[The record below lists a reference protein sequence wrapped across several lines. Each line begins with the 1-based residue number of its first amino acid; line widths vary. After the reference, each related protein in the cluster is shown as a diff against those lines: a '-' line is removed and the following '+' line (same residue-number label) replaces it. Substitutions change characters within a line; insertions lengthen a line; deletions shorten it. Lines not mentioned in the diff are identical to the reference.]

1 MIGALTVLLLAAA
14 NPALA
19 QKSQKVKF
27 ESPDGV
33 ELHGQW
39 YPSQNKS
46 NPCVLV
52 LPALGED
59 CSKPEYTNLATT
71 LQKDGFSVLLFDYR
85 GHGNSTGLVPG
96 KQNLFWM
103 LNQKFAKNNKNG
115 VIDFKDYK
123 DTAYTVFVNDI
134 AAAKAF
140 LDQKNDAN
148 ECNSSALVL
157 VGVDTGAL
165 LGGLWMKSEC
175 FRCRWNPPQP
185 GIAPGFLDVMNPAIK
200 NVMGAVFISTPSKL
214 GQTTIPPAVLLA
226 HPVKGQ
232 AVPTV
237 FLYNDADP
245 AQKKTAQ
252 DCEKNLKGANAK
264 LFKFTGATPIKD
276 VPKNLSG
283 RDLLNKDTNEQVSGW
298 IDNLVKNAKANNWA
312 AQEFT
317 KTVSY
322 WTFGANPANPAGW
335 VQATFGQGSKNFAF
349 STYVTALQR

>member
-1 MIGALTVLLLAAA
+1 MIGALTVLLIAAA

-59 CSKPEYTNLATT
+59 CSKPEYTSLATT

-85 GHGNSTGLVPG
+85 GHGNSTGLAPG
-96 KQNLFWM
+96 KAQLFWAY
-103 LNQKFAKNNKNG
+103 NKNFAKYNNNG
-115 VIDFKDYK
+115 IDFKDYAN
-123 DTAYTVFVNDI
+123 TAYTVFVNDI

-157 VGVDTGAL
+157 VGVETGAL

-175 FRCRWNPPQP
+175 YRCRWIPAQP
-185 GIAPGFLDVMNPAIK
+185 GIAPGMLDFMNPTIK
-200 NVMGAVFISTPSKL
+200 NVLGAVFISTPSNL
-214 GQTTIPPAVLLA
+214 GKTTMDPVPLLA
-226 HPVKGQ
+226 KPVLHQ
-232 AVPTV
+232 ATPAV
-237 FLYNDADP
+237 FLYNGADNM
-245 AQKKTAQ
+245 QKKTSES
-252 DCEKNLKGANAK
+252 CGTKLKGANPK
-264 LFKFTGATPIKD
+264 LYKYTGATAIKA
-276 VPKNLSG
+276 PANLSG
-283 RDLLNKDTNEQVSGW
+283 RDLLDPDTDKQISDW
-298 IDNLVKNAKANNWA
+298 IDNLVKNAKANNWT
-312 AQEFT
+312 AQDFN
-317 KTVSY
+317 KTVFY
-322 WTFGANPANPAGW
+322 WAGLGGQPIAATPL
-335 VQATFGQGSKNFAF
+335 QAGKNFNF
-349 STYVTALQR
+349 DTYVRFLKAN